1 VWCALTSNEEPCCDL
16 DFEGRWWIVL
26 EHQGILHR
34 IQNLLPS
41 SVQVVPLSGLQMQE
55 ELLSRCLLE
64 EVDGLVL
71 WTEADGEYTKVLMRP
86 PLLQFNQQSPALA

>member
-1 VWCALTSNEEPCCDL
+1 MFFALTSNEEPCCDL

-26 EHQGILHR
+26 EHQGILR
-34 IQNLLPS
+34 KIESRLPAC
-41 SVQVVPLSGLQMQE
+41 VKIVPLSGLKMQE

-71 WTEADGEYTKVLMRP
+71 WSETDGEYTKVLMRP
-86 PLLQFNQQSPALA
+86 PLLQFNQESPALA